1 MSKIK
6 NYDIVA
12 NLQQLKTTIMS
23 INELSGYQKVT
34 VLGDIG
40 YGHKGSILHCVALK

>member
-6 NYDIVA
+6 NYDIVT
-12 NLQQLKTTIMS
+12 NLQQLKTNV
-23 INELSGYQKVT
+23 NELSGFQKVT

-40 YGHKGSILHCVALK
+40 HGHKGSILR